1 MTGPTR
7 ALRIVRAI
15 TVAVTIFLLP
25 SAVSCQETFTVDV
38 YSWYVTG
45 VNIEGHVVPLVR
57 PVHLNFMVPDPDFA
71 QVQWDT
77 DIDGDGVPDH
87 LWCGEVASLTLYN
100 VAVAEDIWTPCHGPY
115 LTPLK
120 MERLEEW
127 FSEKTGLPVED
138 KQEDGPIMLS
148 TPPWFPALVATAAD
162 KEGDNGIG
170 VVVYAPLVT
179 NVTEWLYL
187 IPPALHSV
195 VIMGCSSDG
204 RYFVVKDC
212 SYVEKNPAEYTWE
225 DDYYFVPAY
234 SLELNIMSAANYL
247 VSQST
252 GVPLVYFPVDGRV
265 PECLEQYFIGKKT
278 VDLGGGLKVTFY
290 VFLANTLS
298 DIMDICRELAEN
310 DVPALVI
317 VREPFAWLR
326 YQGNLVK
333 VPLVNMNI
341 LRILS
346 LPITSLVLGTG
357 STGGSATWSSSG
369 NEIPETTQEIIYPP
383 QSNGG
388 ENSSGGGG
396 WIPLPVVPFV
406 PVSSRRQAVA

>member
-1 MTGPTR
+1 
-7 ALRIVRAI
+7 
-15 TVAVTIFLLP
+15 
-25 SAVSCQETFTVDV
+25 
-38 YSWYVTG
+38 
-45 VNIEGHVVPLVR
+45 
-57 PVHLNFMVPDPDFA
+57 
-71 QVQWDT
+71 
-77 DIDGDGVPDH
+77 
-87 LWCGEVASLTLYN
+87 
-100 VAVAEDIWTPCHGPY
+100 
-115 LTPLK
+115 
-120 MERLEEW
+120 
-127 FSEKTGLPVED
+127 
-138 KQEDGPIMLS
+138 
-148 TPPWFPALVATAAD
+148 
-162 KEGDNGIG
+162 
-170 VVVYAPLVT
+170 VT

-388 ENSSGGGG
+388 GNSSGGGG

>member
-1 MTGPTR
+1 MLGPTT
-7 ALRIVRAI
+7 ALRVVPAI
-15 TVAVTIFLLP
+15 TVAVTVLA
-25 SAVSCQETFTVDV
+25 SAVSAQETFTVNV

-45 VNIEGHVVPLVR
+45 VDIQGHVIPLVR

-71 QVQWDT
+71 QVQWNT
-77 DIDGDGVPDH
+77 DVDGDGVPDH

-100 VAVAEDIWTPCHGPY
+100 VAVAEGIWTPCHGPY
-115 LTPLK
+115 LTPLA
-120 MERLEEW
+120 MERLEEK
-127 FSEKTGLPVED
+127 FHEETGIPVED
-138 KQEDGPIMLS
+138 TQEDGPVMLS

-162 KEGDNGIG
+162 KSGDNGIG

-179 NVTEWLYL
+179 NITQWLQL

-195 VIMGCSSDG
+195 VLMGCSSDG

-212 SYVEKNPAEYTWE
+212 SYVEENPEEYSWK

-265 PECLEQYFIGKKT
+265 PEYLEQYFIGKKT
-278 VDLGGGLKVTFY
+278 VDLGGGLKATFY

-298 DIMDICRELAEN
+298 DIMDVCKELAEN
-310 DVPALVI
+310 DVPVLVI

-346 LPITSLVLGTG
+346 LPIDSLVVGSGGTPSPAWESSG
-357 STGGSATWSSSG
+357 ETGG
-369 NEIPETTQEIIYPP
+369 TTEQEIIYYPP
-383 QSNGG
+383 QQNQTG
-388 ENSSGGGG
+388 SSGGSLLPLPL
-396 WIPLPVVPFV
+396 IPLV
-406 PVSSRRQAVA
+406 PVPPRLRR